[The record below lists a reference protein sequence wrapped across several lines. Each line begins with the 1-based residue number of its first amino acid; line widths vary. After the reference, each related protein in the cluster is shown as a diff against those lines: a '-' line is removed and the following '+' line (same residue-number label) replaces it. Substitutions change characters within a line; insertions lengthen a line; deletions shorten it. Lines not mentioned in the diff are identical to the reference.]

1 MEQRDHKSLRFL
13 FSKKNTPSK
22 RIPGEVKFEM
32 VK

>member
-13 FSKKNTPSK
+13 FSKNTPSK